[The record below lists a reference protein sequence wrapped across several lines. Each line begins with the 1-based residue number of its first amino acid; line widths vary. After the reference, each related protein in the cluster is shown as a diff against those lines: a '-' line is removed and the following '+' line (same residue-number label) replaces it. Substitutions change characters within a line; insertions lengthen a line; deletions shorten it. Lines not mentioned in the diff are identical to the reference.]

1 MKKNIGSK
9 LALYPMPIMVI
20 GAMNG
25 DKPTWTLVGLGI
37 RRFLLYLL
45 FIMVFSFAVM
55 VFSFAVGI
63 IVNIIV

>member
-9 LALYPMPIMVI
+9 LALYPMPLTVI

-25 DKPTWTLVGLGI
+25 DKPTWTVGLGI

-45 FIMVFSFAVM
+45 FIMVFSFA
-55 VFSFAVGI
+55 AGI

>member
-9 LALYPMPIMVI
+9 LALYPVPITVV

-25 DKPTWTLVGLGI
+25 DKPTWTTG
-37 RRFLLYLL
+37 
-45 FIMVFSFAVM
+45 M
-55 VFSFAVGI
+55 